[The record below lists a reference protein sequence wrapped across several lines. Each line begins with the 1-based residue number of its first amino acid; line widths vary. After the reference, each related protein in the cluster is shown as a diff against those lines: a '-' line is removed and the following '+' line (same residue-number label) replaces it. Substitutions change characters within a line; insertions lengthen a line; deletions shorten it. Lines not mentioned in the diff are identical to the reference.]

1 MIVERRD
8 QVFMTFLDD
17 SRTAVATCFDTNLST
32 NGPFF
37 TLRGMA

>member
-1 MIVERRD
+1 VIVERRD
-8 QVFMTFLDD
+8 QVLMTFFCPVAW
-17 SRTAVATCFDTNLST
+17 AVWTFSFKWPSM